1 MMASIRLLQLGQI
14 LKRAWLI
21 ISNIISSYLPE
32 DVAPLSLFHA
42 ALERPTIRKKQ
53 NCRPTNSSSTSKLG
67 ISGSTNKS
75 IDNNDDDDACDDD
88 ENDDDD
94 GSDDDYFRNSRKLSP
109 KFILGFGRH
118 PTAILRERKPIKDGI
133 GVEKSKVTRTSKK

>member
-32 DVAPLSLFHA
+32 DVAQLSLFLA

-94 GSDDDYFRNSRKLSP
+94 DDGSDDDYFRNSRNCHQSS
-109 KFILGFGRH
+109 FLGLAATQPQFCVKENPSRME
-118 PTAILRERKPIKDGI
+118 LLWKNQK
-133 GVEKSKVTRTSKK
+133 